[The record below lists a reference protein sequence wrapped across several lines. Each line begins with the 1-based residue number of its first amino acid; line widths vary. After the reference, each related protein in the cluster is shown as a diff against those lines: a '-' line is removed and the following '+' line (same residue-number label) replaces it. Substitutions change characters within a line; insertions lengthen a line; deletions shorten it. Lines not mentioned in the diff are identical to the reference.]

1 MLQIHVPVML
11 MLATYWL
18 TIVMPILPYICC
30 HVSMQTCDR
39 HHLYFTKATRLNT
52 QACGGGRDVISIV
65 NFIHESFLPSQSC
78 LYGCMSVILHVKAA
92 NYIGALQHVNNNT
105 AAVATAYSWCLLSIP
120 QLWVHHQ
127 DLPQSPHRPHVPPHA
142 PHCTATTSP
151 HRSSGDSWAHTRDC
165 VWSQRVIINMSPNLR
180 GKYTTYAAVSEGDG
194 LLATPRTVFLF
205 SAHSIGQN
213 TMSNYWSSSFVPF
226 MSYFPLIYKI
236 WTRNRKNNAMR
247 LS

>member
-1 MLQIHVPVML
+1 MLQNHVQVML

-18 TIVMPILPYICC
+18 TILMPILPYICC

-78 LYGCMSVILHVKAA
+78 LYGCMSVILHIKAA

-127 DLPQSPHRPHVPPHA
+127 DLPQSPHPPSPHVPHM
-142 PHCTATTSP
+142 
-151 HRSSGDSWAHTRDC
+151 HRIAQPPLHPPPG
-165 VWSQRVIINMSPNLR
+165 
-180 GKYTTYAAVSEGDG
+180 AA
-194 LLATPRTVFLF
+194 ATPEHTH
-205 SAHSIGQN
+205 AHVCDPRE
-213 TMSNYWSSSFVPF
+213 SSSTCH
-226 MSYFPLIYKI
+226 LI
-236 WTRNRKNNAMR
+236 WGVNTQHTQSVRATV
-247 LS
+247 S